1 MSFENFENKVVFVTG
16 ASRGI
21 GAAIAKDFAE
31 KGATVVGTATSEAGA
46 KKITQ
51 TLQSYGKGHG
61 IKLNVTEAQSIEA
74 AFAWMKDNTG
84 YPDIIVNNAGI
95 TKDNLMMRLSEE
107 DWLSVIHTNLDS
119 VFNISKAAIRH
130 MMKKRWGRII
140 TIGSVVGTSG
150 NPGQANYCAS
160 KAGVIGFSKSLAQ
173 EIASRNITVN
183 VVAPGFIQTDMTD
196 KLTDEQKQAIITQ
209 VPAQTLGQPEDI
221 ANAVTFLASEG
232 ARYITGQTIH
242 VNGGMYMA

>member
-1 MSFENFENKVVFVTG
+1 MSFENKVVFVTG

-21 GAAIAKDFAE
+21 GAAIAKDFAQ
-31 KGATVVGTATSEAGA
+31 KGATVIGTATSESGA
-46 KKITQ
+46 KNITN
-51 TLQSYGKGHG
+51 TLKQYGKGYG
-61 IKLNVTEAQSIEA
+61 IKLNVTEISDLES
-74 AFAWMKDNTG
+74 AFTWMKDNTG
-84 YPDIIVNNAGI
+84 YPDILINNAGI
-95 TKDNLMMRLSEE
+95 TKDNLMMRLSEQ
-107 DWLSVIHTNLDS
+107 DWLDVIRTNLDS
-119 VFNISKAAIRH
+119 VFNLSKLAIRH

-150 NPGQANYCAS
+150 NPGQTNYCAS

-196 KLTDEQKQAIITQ
+196 KLTDEQKQAIIKQ
-209 VPAQTLGQPEDI
+209 VPAQSLGQPEDI
-221 ANAVTFLASEG
+221 AAAVTFLASEG

>member
-1 MSFENFENKVVFVTG
+1 MDFKNKIVFVTG

-21 GAAIAKDFAE
+21 GAAIAKNFAE
-31 KGATVVGTATSEAGA
+31 QGAIVIGTATSETGA
-46 KKITQ
+46 QQITES
-51 TLQSYGKGHG
+51 LQQHGKCHG
-61 IKLNVTEAQSIEA
+61 LKLNVTNTAEIEV
-74 AFAWMKDNTG
+74 AFNWMKDNTG
-84 YPDIIVNNAGI
+84 HPDIIINNAGI
-95 TKDNLMMRLSEE
+95 TKDNLTMRLSEE
-107 DWLSVIHTNLDS
+107 DWLDVIRTNLDS
-119 VFNISKAAIRH
+119 VFNISKAGIRH
-130 MMKKRWGRII
+130 MIKKRWGRII

-196 KLTDEQKQAIITQ
+196 KLTNEQKATIIKQ
-209 VPAQTLGQPEDI
+209 IPAQILGQPKDI
-221 ANAVTFLASEG
+221 SATVLFLASEG